1 MTDIMELAAIVTGQ
15 DPDNIDESKIG
26 DDLIDRFGVDLD
38 EWEAII
44 MSLLPF
50 TIPGKAALSG
60 KEYHGFVTD
69 GRFVV
74 RAEIVKEPTD
84 ER

>member
-1 MTDIMELAAIVTGQ
+1 MQDAIELAALVLGK
-15 DPDNIDESKIG
+15 DPDDFDDTTIDDE
-26 DDLIDRFGVDLD
+26 LIDRFGVDCD
-38 EWEAII
+38 QWTAII

-50 TIPGKAALSG
+50 TIPAKAALSG

-74 RAEIVKEPTD
+74 SVEIVKEPTD